1 MRTIN
6 LFFFLLLSTISFS
19 QRNYINSDIDDFI
32 RTNEKYF
39 CVSNTTVNQGMSKAE
54 KDFYSTMRYAQVMSE
69 VSNDGKTQII
79 GNVEISRVKFTK
91 QNHLI
96 SFYLLENLKMII
108 LKPLLP
114 TTAKRPCVL
123 ISIGGANANL
133 SEFPFLTTATQY
145 LMKGYVVAYFENPN
159 IKPKMERDYLEDLLG
174 KETVNDAPE
183 LIFPAAVYLGTQI
196 ATAAAKYMSYHA
208 NTYNVDPNEFYG
220 LGQSYG
226 SFMMMH
232 LGLANSNNYNNFNPP
247 FTKLRGINFWV
258 NDNMLQK
265 TYTMKAISLWAS
277 AYPVDGPTTNNPFGE
292 LIGTD
297 DKTRVIHFHGLLDDK
312 VSYHSG
318 WLLNDVNQSMYCHGV
333 KDVIPRF
340 KNANIDYLS
349 FVVCGGGHAVLDTS
363 AAKPFILGSGELS
376 DVISEINFDNISSSY
391 DTFKSYIDP
400 SYYLF
405 TQGTNIA
412 DMTARYF
419 QDKVDLTSMPTIN
432 YITPISN
439 TNGNFK
445 MSDCME
451 QGFCIEYD
459 ANIGS
464 LCDDNDVCT
473 TDDTIQPN
481 CTCAGI
487 FQDEDGDGTCDAND
501 ICPSGPEPGS
511 ICDDNDVCT
520 TDDRIQ
526 PNCTCAGIFQDEDGD
541 GTCDAN
547 DICPN
552 GPEPGSVCDDNDVCT
567 TDDTIQPNCTC
578 AGIFQDEDGDGTCD
592 ANDICPNGP
601 EPGSMCIDS
610 IVCNTDDTIQPD
622 CTCKGIGEE
631 EPGSVCD
638 DGNPNTVMDMISD
651 DCICVGISST
661 LEHDA
666 GLTLSPNPFS
676 DYIKIESLIPISKI
690 SVIYPI
696 PLDLQMI
703 DDKLLDMT
711 PLQDCSSG
719 IYILKIQFSGQR
731 HLYRKVIKVM

>member
-1 MRTIN
+1 
-6 LFFFLLLSTISFS
+6 
-19 QRNYINSDIDDFI
+19 
-32 RTNEKYF
+32 
-39 CVSNTTVNQGMSKAE
+39 
-54 KDFYSTMRYAQVMSE
+54 
-69 VSNDGKTQII
+69 
-79 GNVEISRVKFTK
+79 
-91 QNHLI
+91 
-96 SFYLLENLKMII
+96 
-108 LKPLLP
+108 
-114 TTAKRPCVL
+114 
-123 ISIGGANANL
+123 
-133 SEFPFLTTATQY
+133 
-145 LMKGYVVAYFENPN
+145 
-159 IKPKMERDYLEDLLG
+159 
-174 KETVNDAPE
+174 
-183 LIFPAAVYLGTQI
+183 
-196 ATAAAKYMSYHA
+196 
-208 NTYNVDPNEFYG
+208 
-220 LGQSYG
+220 
-226 SFMMMH
+226 
-232 LGLANSNNYNNFNPP
+232 
-247 FTKLRGINFWV
+247 
-258 NDNMLQK
+258 MLQK

-277 AYPVDGPTTNNPFGE
+277 AYPIDGPTTNNPFGE

-297 DKTRVIHFHGLLDDK
+297 DKTRVIHFHGLLDDQ

-318 WLLNDVNQSMYCHGV
+318 WLLNLVNQSMYCNGV

-349 FVVCGGGHAVLDTS
+349 FVVCGGGHPVLDTS
-363 AAKPFILGSGELS
+363 VSKPFILGDGKLS
-376 DVISEINFDNISSSY
+376 NVISEINFDNISSSY

-445 MSDCME
+445 MSDRME

-501 ICPSGPEPGS
+501 ICP
-511 ICDDNDVCT
+511 
-520 TDDRIQ
+520 
-526 PNCTCAGIFQDEDGD
+526 
-541 GTCDAN
+541 
-547 DICPN
+547 
-552 GPEPGSVCDDNDVCT
+552 
-567 TDDTIQPNCTC
+567 
-578 AGIFQDEDGDGTCD
+578 
-592 ANDICPNGP
+592 NGP

-610 IVCNTDDTIQPD
+610 NVCNTDDTIQPD